1 MTNEDENCKNLLI
14 SIILQAVEDYK
25 SLNKISNRK
34 DLKKKIYF
42 DNYNKTLRLKLDNW
56 FKSKYFKWL
65 CGLSYIEEDLILK
78 KIGVNNDK

>member
-1 MTNEDENCKNLLI
+1 MTNEEENCKNLLI